1 MSDTE
6 TDRIF
11 YFGDFMKILI
21 CDDEERYLNEIRLHT
36 EEYLRSHNIK
46 ASLYASSNPKE
57 IMNSTTSY
65 DLAFVDV
72 EMPEFDGIT
81 LAKEL
86 KKRNNKVILFFVTNF
101 EEYQDDAMDL
111 RIFRFFE
118 KPLDIK
124 RLYSSLDR
132 AMEYLDETYV
142 DLFLYN
148 NSKHQKILVD
158 NIVYIKRD
166 NRKTVLFANDEK
178 EYITKETLE
187 QWNERLPNTF
197 FYLVHK
203 SFLIN
208 LHYVTKCSYTELYIG
223 KTRIP
228 IASRKQAD
236 FHNYWVQYLRRR

>member
-1 MSDTE
+1 M

-21 CDDEERYLNEIRLHT
+21 CDDEERYLKELKVHI

-46 ASLYASSNPKE
+46 AELVTSLDPKE
-57 IMNSTTSY
+57 IMESESAF
-65 DLAFVDV
+65 DLVFLDI

-86 KKRNNKVILFFVTNF
+86 KNRNNKVILFFVTNF
-101 EEYQDDAMDL
+101 DEYQDEAMDL

-118 KPLDIK
+118 KPFNVK

-132 AMEYLDETYV
+132 AMEYIDESYV
-142 DLFLYN
+142 DIFLYN
-148 NSKHQKILVD
+148 NGEHQKILVD
-158 NIVYIKRD
+158 SIVYIKRD
-166 NRKTVLFANDEK
+166 NRRIILITDDGK
-178 EYITKETLE
+178 EYITKENLE
-187 QWNERLPNTF
+187 QWNE
-197 FYLVHK
+197 LVHK
-203 SFLIN
+203 GFLVN

-228 IASRKQAD
+228 IAPRKQAD
-236 FHNYWVQYLRRR
+236 FHNYWVDYLRKR

>member
-1 MSDTE
+1 MSDTV

-11 YFGDFMKILI
+11 YFGDFMRILI
-21 CDDEERYLNEIRLHT
+21 CDDEERYLNELKVHI

-46 ASLYASSNPKE
+46 SELVTSLDPKE
-57 IMNSTTSY
+57 IMESEAAF
-65 DLAFVDV
+65 DLVFLDI

-86 KKRNNKVILFFVTNF
+86 KNRNNKVILFFVTNF
-101 EEYQDDAMDL
+101 DEYQDEAMDL

-118 KPLDIK
+118 KPFNVK

-132 AMEYLDETYV
+132 AMEYIDESYV
-142 DLFLYN
+142 DLFLHSN
-148 NSKHQKILVD
+148 GEHQKILVD

-166 NRKTVLFANDEK
+166 NRKIILTANDGK

-187 QWNERLPNTF
+187 QWNEKLPNTF

-203 SFLIN
+203 GFLVN

-228 IASRKQAD
+228 IAPRKQAD
-236 FHNYWVQYLRRR
+236 FHNYWVDYLRKR

>member
-1 MSDTE
+1 M
-6 TDRIF
+6 R
-11 YFGDFMKILI
+11 ILI

-46 ASLYASSNPKE
+46 AELITSLDAKE
-57 IMNSTTSY
+57 IMDSATSY
-65 DLAFVDV
+65 DLAFVDI

-132 AMEYLDETYV
+132 AMEYLDETYI

-148 NSKHQKILVD
+148 NSEHQKILVD
-158 NIVYIKRD
+158 NIAYIKRE
-166 NRKTVLFANDEK
+166 NRKVVLITNEQK
-178 EYITKETLE
+178 EYITKENLD
-187 QWNERLPNTF
+187 QWVEKLPNTF

-203 SFLIN
+203 SFIVN
-208 LHYVTKCSYTELYIG
+208 FHHITKCSYTELYIG
-223 KTRIP
+223 NARIP
-228 IASRKQAD
+228 IAPRKQAD

>member
-1 MSDTE
+1 M
-6 TDRIF
+6 R
-11 YFGDFMKILI
+11 ILI

-46 ASLYASSNPKE
+46 AELITSLDAKE
-57 IMNSTTSY
+57 IMDSATSY
-65 DLAFVDV
+65 DLAFVDI

-132 AMEYLDETYV
+132 AMEYLDETYI

-148 NSKHQKILVD
+148 NSEHQKILVD
-158 NIVYIKRD
+158 NIAYIKRE
-166 NRKTVLFANDEK
+166 NRKVVLITNEQK
-178 EYITKETLE
+178 EYITKENLD
-187 QWNERLPNTF
+187 QWVEKLPNTF

-203 SFLIN
+203 SFLVN
-208 LHYVTKCSYTELYIG
+208 LHHITKCSYTELYIG
-223 KTRIP
+223 NARIP
-228 IASRKQAD
+228 IAPRKQAD

>member
-1 MSDTE
+1 
-6 TDRIF
+6 
-11 YFGDFMKILI
+11 MKILI
-21 CDDEERYLNEIRLHT
+21 CDDEERYLNELKVHI

-46 ASLYASSNPKE
+46 AELVTSLDAKE
-57 IMNSTTSY
+57 IMDSESAF
-65 DLAFVDV
+65 DLVFLDI
-72 EMPEFDGIT
+72 EMPEVDGIT
-81 LAKEL
+81 LAKAL
-86 KKRNNKVILFFVTNF
+86 KERNSKVILFFVTNF
-101 EEYQDDAMDL
+101 DVYQDEAMDL

-118 KPLDIK
+118 KPFNVK

-132 AMEYLDETYV
+132 A
-142 DLFLYN
+142 
-148 NSKHQKILVD
+148 ILVD

-166 NRKTVLFANDEK
+166 NRKIILTANDGK

-187 QWNERLPNTF
+187 QWNEKLPNTF

-203 SFLIN
+203 GFLVN

-228 IASRKQAD
+228 IAPRKQAD